1 MLVKRVLK
9 NENTMNPGIHPED
22 SDEMRPEYDFSQ
34 GVRGKHYKAYQAGTN
49 VVFLDPD
56 IAAMFPDSASVN
68 QALRVLV
75 RLAKTKGV
83 VEGRANKAL
92 QPTSRAK
99 RKARSRK
106 SSRAARG

>member
-1 MLVKRVLK
+1 MKRALR
-9 NENTMNPGIHPED
+9 NDNTMSPQIHPD
-22 SDEMRPEYDFSQ
+22 DNDERRPEHDFSQ
-34 GVRGKHYKAYQAGTN
+34 GVRGKHYKAYRAGTN

-56 IAAMFPDSASVN
+56 IAAMFPDSTSVN

-83 VEGRANKAL
+83 VEGRAPKAL
-92 QPTSRAK
+92 QPPSRAK